1 MAEFGPR
8 IRRVLRGF
16 FVAYIIAL
24 HAAVLW
30 LVFDKFMLRTPTSCP
45 EPEKVVEPPVPVTP
59 SPSPAP
65 TPSRTPEP
73 LSSNSPAPSSEQLI
87 IPVPGVSREQLIDTF
102 TQSRSEGR
110 MHDAIDI
117 PAPQGTPVIAAADGE
132 IVKFHDSVA
141 GGITIYQMSAN
152 RKYFFYYAHLE
163 RRAEGL
169 AEKQFVTRGTTIA
182 YVGDTGNAGAG
193 NYHLHFAISAVID
206 EMRFWE
212 GMSIN
217 PYEVLTGR
225 AELR

>member
-132 IVKFHDSVA
+132 IIKFHDSVA
-141 GGITIYQMSAN
+141 GGITIYQISAN

-163 RRAEGL
+163 RRADGL
-169 AEKQFVTRGTTIA
+169 AEKQFVTRGTTIG

-206 EMRFWE
+206 EKRFWD

>member
-8 IRRVLRGF
+8 VRRVLRVF

-24 HAAVLW
+24 HGVALW
-30 LVFDKFMLRTPTSCP
+30 LVSDKFMLRTPTSCP

-73 LSSNSPAPSSEQLI
+73 LSSKSPAPSSEQLI

-163 RRAEGL
+163 RRADRL
-169 AEKQFVTRGTTIA
+169 AEKQFVTRGTTIG

-206 EMRFWE
+206 EKRFWD

>member
-1 MAEFGPR
+1 MAELGPR
-8 IRRVLRGF
+8 VRRVLRCF

-141 GGITIYQMSAN
+141 GGITIYQISAD
-152 RKYFFYYAHLE
+152 RKYFFYYAHLA
-163 RRAEGL
+163 RRADGL

-206 EMRFWE
+206 EKRFWE
-212 GMSIN
+212 GVSIN